1 MITGRLILVVALIT
15 AAAVLLYLSFIS
27 WRRRKLAGRAAVYL
41 SICGAAVSIYCFGYA
56 LEVSSNSLPDMMF
69 WVRFQY
75 WGIFLSA
82 PAWLL
87 FSLCLAG
94 EEKLITRKRIVVLFI
109 VPVLYFMAAQ
119 TLGWLNLAHH
129 NPHLDTSGAFPTFA
143 YDRGLINTIGMA
155 FMSLCLGTS
164 TLLFTVMLLR
174 SAPAFRTQAVIF
186 WIGSMIPWCSAL
198 LYSSGVYPNHLDFTP
213 LALSLCGLI
222 YVLTFFKFRMLDI
235 VPLAHD
241 VIFDGMQDGVL
252 VLDTSDRVIDLNPRL
267 HAMLP
272 SVSKTAVGASA
283 YEVLAP
289 YPALLELLK
298 GSSTEAEVVMMSG
311 LEAPRYY
318 RGTLIPLLDRRKR
331 SVGKILTLYDDTQVK
346 QLLDQLERLA
356 THDGLTGVCNR
367 RYFNELAGK
376 EIYRAQRYGKAISFI
391 MLDVDHFKL
400 INDTYGH
407 AAGDA
412 ALKALAE
419 TIQGMLRQS
428 DIIGRYG
435 GEEFVILLPEI
446 DPLTAVGIAEKLR
459 SALEQMH
466 IQYEEHALD
475 LRASFG
481 VTGVMPPEQV
491 ALNALQRYADR
502 ALYEAKETGR
512 NRVCVSIP

>member
-1 MITGRLILVVALIT
+1 
-15 AAAVLLYLSFIS
+15 
-27 WRRRKLAGRAAVYL
+27 
-41 SICGAAVSIYCFGYA
+41 
-56 LEVSSNSLPDMMF
+56 
-69 WVRFQY
+69 
-75 WGIFLSA
+75 
-82 PAWLL
+82 
-87 FSLCLAG
+87 
-94 EEKLITRKRIVVLFI
+94 
-109 VPVLYFMAAQ
+109 
-119 TLGWLNLAHH
+119 
-129 NPHLDTSGAFPTFA
+129 
-143 YDRGLINTIGMA
+143 
-155 FMSLCLGTS
+155 
-164 TLLFTVMLLR
+164 
-174 SAPAFRTQAVIF
+174 
-186 WIGSMIPWCSAL
+186 
-198 LYSSGVYPNHLDFTP
+198 
-213 LALSLCGLI
+213 LI